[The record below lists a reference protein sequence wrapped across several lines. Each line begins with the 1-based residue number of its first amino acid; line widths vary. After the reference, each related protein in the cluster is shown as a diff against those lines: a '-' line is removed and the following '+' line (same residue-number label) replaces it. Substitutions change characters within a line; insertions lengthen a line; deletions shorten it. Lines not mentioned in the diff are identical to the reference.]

1 MKAIGVVLAG
11 GRSRRM
17 GTDKALLPVGAGTLL
32 DHMTAR
38 LRALDLAR
46 VVICRDAPG
55 GIADRIPGLGPL
67 GALHSLCGEFPDRDL
82 LVVPVDM
89 PLLTAATLAALLAG
103 RTARPRH
110 YAGQRLPLQLPLT
123 AAAIHAIAVRA
134 TDPAAD
140 RSIAGLLRELDAEIL
155 PFTGSNAEFSNVN
168 TPEDWRAIAR
178 ELAEPD

>member
-1 MKAIGVVLAG
+1 MKAIGVLLAG

-38 LRALDLAR
+38 LRTLDLSQVA
-46 VVICRDAPG
+46 ICRDAPG
-55 GIADRIPGLGPL
+55 GIPDRIPGLGPL

-89 PLLTAATLAALLAG
+89 PLVTAATLAALLTG
-103 RTARPRH
+103 RSARPRH
-110 YAGQRLPLQLPLT
+110 YQGQLLPLLLPLT
-123 AAAIHAIAVRA
+123 AAARRAIAARA

-140 RSIAGLLRELDAEIL
+140 RSLASLLLEL
-155 PFTGSNAEFSNVN
+155 NAETVRFAGSAAEFANVN
-168 TPEDWRAIAR
+168 TPEEWRAIVPRLPFA
-178 ELAEPD
+178 